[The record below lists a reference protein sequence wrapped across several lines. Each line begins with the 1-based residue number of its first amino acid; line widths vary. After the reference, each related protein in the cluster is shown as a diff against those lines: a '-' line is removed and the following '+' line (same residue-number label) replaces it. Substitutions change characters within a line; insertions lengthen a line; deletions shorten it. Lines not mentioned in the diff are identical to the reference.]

1 MLLFSG
7 LKTCTP
13 THIRRHF
20 ACTHKNHLVTHLH
33 RWEKHAL
40 KYTWTNLHAIDKEE
54 REHFWNGRYSHYY
67 LSLLS
72 VAAATLKTRSKLE
85 MQKLT
90 LSPSGQAGLKHEN
103 EFLKI
108 IYSNKNPGNS
118 FRAPLPQVPKCSRFT
133 AQQLVLVVIIC
144 KVVCISKYVSTKMSP
159 VHSWRTGTF
168 GSGGILQPFV
178 CRASK
183 GEDERNIQCSS
194 ALEIKECF
202 FEACW
207 FKKSEK
213 NEVGL

>member
-40 KYTWTNLHAIDKEE
+40 KHTWTNLHAIDKEE

-144 KVVCISKYVSTKMSP
+144 KVVCISKMS
-159 VHSWRTGTF
+159 
-168 GSGGILQPFV
+168 Q
-178 CRASK
+178 
-183 GEDERNIQCSS
+183 DEPCTQLTHRNLWVRWHSS
-194 ALEIKECF
+194 AFCLQSF
-202 FEACW
+202 
-207 FKKSEK
+207 
-213 NEVGL
+213 